1 MLAAKGRSGLRWRV
15 PRLALLVAGCGDSG
29 FRPMYASSAIV
40 GGTEVNQKLAELEI
54 APIPGRVGQRLRN
67 ELIYQSTGGGLA
79 AQPVYRL
86 EIIIRKSITPT
97 LVQIDGNSSGSVYN
111 LNTSFRL
118 VRLADKSVALT
129 GESNGRVAFQRFDS
143 VFANVRA
150 RQDAEDRAAKTI
162 GDELKGAPRGLP
174 FRRRLIA
181 SRSTFRHRSTL

>member
-1 MLAAKGRSGLRWRV
+1 MFASHQGLIRVAFACAAASM
-15 PRLALLVAGCGDSG
+15 LVAGCGDSG

-40 GGTEVNQKLAELEI
+40 GGSDVNQKLAELEI

-67 ELIYQSTGGGLA
+67 ELIYQSTGGGLP

-86 EIIIRKSITPT
+86 EIIIRESITPT

-118 VRLADKSVALT
+118 VRLADRSVALT
-129 GESNGRVAFQRFDS
+129 GESNGRIAFQRFDS

-162 GDELKGAPRGLP
+162 GDELKSRLAAYLSGA
-174 FRRRLIA
+174 A
-181 SRSTFRHRSTL
+181 

>member
-1 MLAAKGRSGLRWRV
+1 M
-15 PRLALLVAGCGDSG
+15 LVAGCGNSG

-40 GGTEVNQKLAELEI
+40 GGSDVNQKLAELEI

-86 EIIIRKSITPT
+86 EIIIRESITPT

-118 VRLADKSVALT
+118 VRLADRV
-129 GESNGRVAFQRFDS
+129 GRPHRREQR
-143 VFANVRA
+143 
-150 RQDAEDRAAKTI
+150 
-162 GDELKGAPRGLP
+162 P
-174 FRRRLIA
+174 RRLPA
-181 SRSTFRHRSTL
+181 LRHSCSPTCAPARTPRTAPPRPSATSSSRALPHIYPAPPEAPPN